1 MSQTERIYQIDQ
13 MLHDQQVV
21 PFAQLQSAL
30 GVSRATL
37 KRDLEYMR
45 SRLNAPI
52 EWSREEGGYRFA
64 VDSKC
69 VGAAYALPSL
79 WFSEQEIHAL
89 LTMLHL
95 LGDLGAE
102 GILHEHIA
110 PLMARLNAMLG
121 SANDSA
127 EAIRKK
133 VLIASVGRRQLPIAH
148 FQHIGKSLLQG
159 KRICIT
165 YAARSTDETTEREVS
180 PLRLV
185 HYRENWYL
193 DAWCHLRNELRNF
206 SLDRVVAVRPLDTA
220 AKVVSQKRIEH
231 AFGPGYGIFGQ
242 GPIQWAELR
251 FTPYRARWVAAEQ
264 WHPDQTGCTE
274 PDGHYRLR
282 VPYTDH
288 RELMMDILRFG
299 ADCEVLSPSDLR
311 HCLKL
316 EAERMLTSY
325 KRNR

>member
-13 MLHDQQVV
+13 MLHDYKVV
-21 PFAQLQSAL
+21 PFDQLQSTL

-52 EWSREEGGYRFA
+52 EWSRVEGGYRFA
-64 VDSKC
+64 APSKQ
-69 VGAAYALPSL
+69 VGSAYALPGL
-79 WFSEQEIHAL
+79 WFNEQEIYAL
-89 LTMLHL
+89 LTMQHL
-95 LGDLGAE
+95 LSDVGAG
-102 GILHEHIA
+102 GILNEHIA

-121 SANDSA
+121 AANDSVVA
-127 EAIRKK
+127 VRKK

-159 KRICIT
+159 KRIRIT

-193 DAWCHLRNELRNF
+193 DAWCHMRNELRNF
-206 SLDRVVAVRPLDTA
+206 SLDRVLAVTQSGTA
-220 AKVVSQKRIEH
+220 AKAVSQKLIEH

-242 GPIQWAELR
+242 GKIQWAELR
-251 FTPYRARWVAAEQ
+251 FTPYRARWVAGEQ
-264 WHPDQTGCTE
+264 WHPDQVGYTE
-274 PDGHYRLR
+274 PNGCYRLR

-299 ADCEVLSPSDLR
+299 ADCEVLSPPDLR
-311 HCLKL
+311 NCLKL
-316 EAERMLTSY
+316 QVERMLTCY
-325 KRNR
+325 K